1 MKKVTIY
8 DVAREAGVSL
18 ATVSRV
24 INNSG
29 LVKEKTKL
37 KVEEV
42 INRLDFKPNEIA
54 RGLATSRSTTIAVV
68 FPEVLFTHV
77 DEIISGIADVSR
89 LYDYNIVLHTMTE
102 MGEDPVQVLV
112 ERLVKNRVD
121 GAIIFASDLTPKNIE
136 AFSKYGISIVVVGP
150 EVLEGAST
158 VYANVKNTL
167 LNYLSKIDLQA
178 KSKLLY
184 VDTNNSI
191 VDVQVIK
198 DIMESKQIKDL
209 SISLNHVHIPTD
221 YLDSV
226 DELRQYITDQ
236 DVKMV
241 ICDNPKQAYAVVQ
254 LALEANRK
262 IPEDIQVLSLL
273 DASFNVM
280 SKPEITSVVISIYDI
295 GAIAVR
301 QMTKILEKVE
311 TSTIHIEIPCRM
323 EVRKTT
329 KN

>member
-29 LVKEKTKL
+29 LVKEKTKI

-42 INRLDFKPNEIA
+42 IKRLDFKPNEIA
-54 RGLATSRSTTIAVV
+54 RGLATSKSTTIAVV

-102 MGEDPVQVLV
+102 MGEDPIQVLV

-121 GAIIFASDLTPKNIE
+121 GAIIFASELTSRNIE
-136 AFSKYGISIVVVGP
+136 AFSRYGISLVVVGP
-150 EVLEGAST
+150 HVLEGAST
-158 VYANVKNTL
+158 VYANIESTFTTFFHQLKVQQN
-167 LNYLSKIDLQA
+167 
-178 KSKLLY
+178 SKLLFVESGNGLVNQEAITTMADVMKKQMTFESLSVSKDY
-184 VDTNNSI
+184 LLSLQSI
-191 VDVQVIK
+191 KKALTDESIKIVVCDDPKQAFAVVTCLKELKRSVPSDVQVI
-198 DIMESKQIKDL
+198 
-209 SISLNHVHIPTD
+209 SL
-221 YLDSV
+221 V
-226 DELRQYITDQ
+226 DAT
-236 DVKMV
+236 
-241 ICDNPKQAYAVVQ
+241 
-254 LALEANRK
+254 
-262 IPEDIQVLSLL
+262 
-273 DASFNVM
+273 FNVM
-280 SKPEITSVVISIYDI
+280 STPNITSIVIPVYDI

-311 TSTIHIEIPCRM
+311 TKTTHIEVPCRM
-323 EVRKTT
+323 VVRQTT
-329 KN
+329 EF